1 MELLR
6 FIEKNDL
13 EGFKENLD
21 MDSVEEVDEQKN
33 TILHYCVDMDK
44 YDFIDALLYNG
55 ADPNAK
61 NKEGNT
67 PLHIA
72 AEKNYGKIMDLLLSF
87 GGDLEIKNNHQR
99 TAINLAIAVK
109 ANSVLKV
116 IENSG
121 ADYSGSETRFEKI
134 SHHRR
139 LEDF

>member
-6 FIEKNDL
+6 FIEENDL
-13 EGFKENLD
+13 EGFKQHLD

-33 TILHYCVDMDK
+33 TILHHCVEMDK
-44 YDFIDALLYNG
+44 YDYVDALLYNG
-55 ADPNAK
+55 ADPNAR
-61 NKEGNT
+61 NKEGDT

-72 AEKNYGKIMDLLLSF
+72 AKKNYGKIMDILLSF

-99 TAINLAIAVK
+99 TAINLAIASK

-121 ADYSGSETRFEKI
+121 ADYDGLGAGFEKI
-134 SHHRR
+134 NHHRR